1 MSLRSLNIPVIDFVG
16 KRKFAMIFSAVLL
29 VLSITS
35 IGFQGLKFGIDF
47 TGGTLIEL
55 GYENTADL
63 EDIRSKLSEGDF
75 KGTNVQ
81 YFGSDTEVLIQLEPQ
96 EVSSAKLSSSIIRML
111 GDGIDIRRVE
121 FVGPKVGEELTND
134 GGLAMLYALIG
145 ILIYV
150 AFRFEYRFALGSIAA
165 LVHDVIITLGIF
177 SILQI
182 EFDLTVLA
190 AILAVIGYS
199 LNDTIV
205 VFDRIRENFL
215 STRQVEVEPI
225 INEALNQT
233 LSRTLMTSLT
243 TLLVLLALFYL
254 GGEVI
259 HSFAGALL
267 IGVIVGT
274 YSSIYVA
281 SSMILA
287 LGISKEDML
296 PSEKEKKEIQVEAE
310 PIINEALNQTL
321 SRTLMTSLTTLL
333 VLLALF
339 YLGGEVIHSFAGALL
354 IGVIVGTYSSIYVA
368 SSMILALG
376 ISKED
381 MLPSEKEKKE
391 IDARP

>member
-1 MSLRSLNIPVIDFVG
+1 MSLRSLKLPTIDFIN
-16 KRKFAMIFSAVLL
+16 KRKYAMAFSALL
-29 VLSITS
+29 LIVSIIS
-35 IGFQGLKFGIDF
+35 LGLQGLKLGIDF
-47 TGGTLIEL
+47 TGGTLIEV
-55 GYENTADL
+55 GYQQTADL
-63 EDIRSKLSEGDF
+63 EDIRTKLASASYM
-75 KGTNVQ
+75 GTNVQ

-96 EVSSAKLSSSIIRML
+96 AISSAKLSSSIIQML
-111 GDGIDIRRVE
+111 GDGIDVRRVE

-134 GGLAMLYALIG
+134 GGLALLYALIG

-150 AFRFEYRFALGSIAA
+150 AFRFEYRFALGSIVA
-165 LVHDVIITLGIF
+165 LVHDVIITLGVF

-182 EFDLTVLA
+182 AFDLTVLA

-215 STRQVEVEPI
+215 FTRHIEPVPI
-225 INEALNQT
+225 VNDALNQT
-233 LSRTLMTSLT
+233 LARTLMTSLT

-259 HSFAGALL
+259 HSFAGALI
-267 IGVIVGT
+267 IGVVIGT
-274 YSSIYVA
+274 YSSI
-281 SSMILA
+281 
-287 LGISKEDML
+287 
-296 PSEKEKKEIQVEAE
+296 
-310 PIINEALNQTL
+310 
-321 SRTLMTSLTTLL
+321 
-333 VLLALF
+333 F
-339 YLGGEVIHSFAGALL
+339 
-354 IGVIVGTYSSIYVA
+354 VA

>member
-1 MSLRSLNIPVIDFVG
+1 MSLKSLNIPVIDFVG
-16 KRKFAMIFSAVLL
+16 RRKYAMIFSAILL
-29 VLSITS
+29 IASIAS

-55 GYENTADL
+55 GYEKTADL
-63 EDIRSKLSEGDF
+63 EGIRSKLASADF

-96 EVSSAKLSSSIIRML
+96 AASSAQISSSIIRML
-111 GDGIDIRRVE
+111 GDGIDVRRVE

-165 LVHDVIITLGIF
+165 LIHDVIITLGVF
-177 SILQI
+177 SLLQI

-215 STRQVEVEPI
+215 ATRLLEPEPI
-225 INEALNQT
+225 INVALNQT

-243 TLLVLLALFYL
+243 TLLVLFALFYL

-267 IGVIVGT
+267 IGVVIGT

-281 SSMILA
+281 STTILA
-287 LGISKEDML
+287 MGISKEDL
-296 PSEKEKKEIQVEAE
+296 
-310 PIINEALNQTL
+310 
-321 SRTLMTSLTTLL
+321 
-333 VLLALF
+333 
-339 YLGGEVIHSFAGALL
+339 
-354 IGVIVGTYSSIYVA
+354 
-368 SSMILALG
+368 
-376 ISKED
+376 
-381 MLPSEKEKKE
+381 LPSEKEKKE

>member
-1 MSLRSLNIPVIDFVG
+1 MSLRTLNIPVIDFVG

-29 VLSITS
+29 VLSIAS
-35 IGFQGLKFGIDF
+35 ISFQGLKFGIDF

-55 GYENTADL
+55 GYEKTADL
-63 EDIRSKLSEGDF
+63 EDIRLKLSEGDF

-111 GDGIDIRRVE
+111 GDGIDVRRVE

-215 STRQVEVEPI
+215 STRQVE
-225 INEALNQT
+225 
-233 LSRTLMTSLT
+233 
-243 TLLVLLALFYL
+243 
-254 GGEVI
+254 
-259 HSFAGALL
+259 
-267 IGVIVGT
+267 
-274 YSSIYVA
+274 
-281 SSMILA
+281 
-287 LGISKEDML
+287 
-296 PSEKEKKEIQVEAE
+296 AE

-354 IGVIVGTYSSIYVA
+354 IGVIIGTYSSIYVA